1 VLLSANEA
9 LWNGE
14 CWSKELKG
22 LRLGEAREVWVH
34 ARECERDEGSRASWT
49 AISKARGV

>member
-1 VLLSANEA
+1 M
-9 LWNGE
+9 
-14 CWSKELKG
+14 ELKG
-22 LRLGEAREVWVH
+22 LRLGEAREVWV